1 LLVVSRTLYILLQPT
16 HSATRCGIQ
25 PTPLCWPRSSSSCVL
40 SFLRSVVL
48 LCFHYKS
55 NRPTH
60 QLSFPWFVVNVS
72 LPTEGL
78 RGKMDPFLRTI
89 VTSQLKWFT
98 LNALIDFFWWTKL
111 RLSTLIDSF
120 EICSLPHYP
129 TSSVRLL
136 SHLRL

>member
-1 LLVVSRTLYILLQPT
+1 VYILLQRT
-16 HSATRCGIQ
+16 HSATHYGIK
-25 PTPLCWPRSSSSCVL
+25 PALLCWARSSSSCVL
-40 SFLRSVVL
+40 SFLPSVVL

-60 QLSFPWFVVNVS
+60 QLSFPWFVANVS

-89 VTSQLKWFT
+89 FTSQLKWFI